1 MRRPSDPPAGLGG
14 GGVPPYYQDEYVTI
28 YHGDARDVI
37 ADLGP
42 VSVDLLLTDPPY
54 GMSYVSG
61 RRANAANV
69 SADGVRQGMRI
80 TRQVIA
86 EAMPRLA
93 TDAHLLVFCHWQSWP
108 DFYDA
113 LAPYADIKNALI
125 WWKARGGMGDVAVEY
140 APDYEVILYAAR
152 GRREIFGAGAHGARR
167 KRVGAVL
174 AGYPPVG
181 SNRSHP
187 TEKPVGLMRDL
198 VERHTPADGVVL
210 DPFMGTGATIV
221 AARSI
226 GRRAIG
232 IEIEEAYCEIAA
244 ERLSQGV
251 LDLAVAGGAQ

>member
-1 MRRPSDPPAGLGG
+1 MT
-14 GGVPPYYQDEYVTI
+14 PYYQDEYVTI

-37 ADLGP
+37 AELGPADLGP
-42 VSVDLLLTDPPY
+42 AGVDLLLTDPPY
-54 GMSYVSG
+54 GMGYVSG
-61 RRANAANV
+61 HRANAANIG
-69 SADGVRQGMRI
+69 ADGVRQGMRI

-86 EAMPRLA
+86 ETVPHLA

-113 LAPYADIKNALI
+113 LAPYASIKNALI
-125 WWKARGGMGDVAVEY
+125 WWKGRGGMGDVAVEY
-140 APDYEVILYAAR
+140 APDYEVILYAVR
-152 GRREIFGAGAHGARR
+152 GRREIFAPGAQGAR

-181 SNRSHP
+181 GNRSHP
-187 TEKPVGLMRDL
+187 TEKPVRLMRDL
-198 VERHTPADGVVL
+198 VERHTPAGGVVL

-232 IEIEEAYCEIAA
+232 IEIEERYCEIAA

-251 LDLAVAGGAQ
+251 IDLAVAGGAQ